1 MGFAD
6 QHNIRLSIFLPTLM
20 LGPAVLPEHA
30 ERGFQGMLRNMLQ
43 GGAPRHAKIPN
54 DSSSMIHVQD
64 LALLFFAAYEN
75 PDARGRYFGV
85 YDSWHY
91 KDIYAELETLM
102 PEAKMP
108 APLSEPPLPP
118 TGFDFTR
125 RDSLGVPLRDVPTIL
140 KETVASLR
148 NS

>member
-1 MGFAD
+1 MEFAD

-30 ERGFQGMLRNMLQ
+30 ER
-43 GGAPRHAKIPN
+43 
-54 DSSSMIHVQD
+54 
-64 LALLFFAAYEN
+64 FAAYEN

-125 RDSLGVPLRDVPTIL
+125 RDSLGVPLRDVPPPFS
-140 KETVASLR
+140 KKPSQA
-148 NS
+148 